1 MQYLWGKRTVVQILD
16 LCGPNCSAR
25 WSFDVCAA
33 KCLRV
38 TLNWI
43 RFWTVLQC
51 NHCKCHHH
59 SYSLFK
65 SNNYPFKWC
74 RMIWAR
80 LFIKSLSNTR
90 LTLAHTDNIRDR
102 DFIVY
107 KLCAEESCSGPKT
120 YHLPISRS
128 IRNIQIY
135 ETSYCLLLLW
145 LKSNIEILKK
155 SDAYFMVYYVTWST
169 QT

>member
-1 MQYLWGKRTVVQILD
+1 MHYRATPDSDQKFLSHSIFGAKRNAIFVGQKD
-16 LCGPNCSAR
+16 SCSNPRSMWPNCSAR

-43 RFWTVLQC
+43 RFWTALQC

-90 LTLAHTDNIRDR
+90 LTLAHKDNIRDR
-102 DFIVY
+102 DFIVLCGG
-107 KLCAEESCSGPKT
+107 KL
-120 YHLPISRS
+120 
-128 IRNIQIY
+128 
-135 ETSYCLLLLW
+135 
-145 LKSNIEILKK
+145 
-155 SDAYFMVYYVTWST
+155 
-169 QT
+169 